1 MKARFE
7 EEKKSQKDSNDK
19 DDDAIG
25 DLLRSGSA
33 GESVN
38 CTKARLKEQKKRNL
52 KYDDDI
58 GDLLR
63 RTVVQAATGEW
74 VRW

>member
-1 MKARFE
+1 MNRMKARFE

-25 DLLRSGSA
+25 DLLRCRSA

-38 CTKARLKEQKKRNL
+38 CTKARLKEKKREILNMMMTL
-52 KYDDDI
+52 GI
-58 GDLLR
+58 S
-63 RTVVQAATGEW
+63 
-74 VRW
+74 

>member
-1 MKARFE
+1 MNRMKARFE

-38 CTKARLKEQKKRNL
+38 CTKARLKEKKREILNMMVTL
-52 KYDDDI
+52 GI
-58 GDLLR
+58 S
-63 RTVVQAATGEW
+63 
-74 VRW
+74 

>member
-1 MKARFE
+1 MNRMKARFE

-25 DLLRSGSA
+25 DLLWSGSA

-38 CTKARLKEQKKRNL
+38 CTKARLKEKKE
-52 KYDDDI
+52 KS
-58 GDLLR
+58 
-63 RTVVQAATGEW
+63 
-74 VRW
+74 